1 MCMVIDLDPLQFFR
15 HDFGYKKESEFM
27 ARGRRKKDDIVSL
40 IPVLAGLIILVK
52 ILSSK
57 QATNGLISIIVTGF
71 FVFVAISGLL
81 WFLRTKKKTKLRQ
94 ALLLAG
100 TANPMQLTP
109 EQYEQ
114 FCATLLENNGWSTRL
129 TKKSGDF
136 GADIIAEK
144 NGERLVIQCK
154 QWSKSVGIQAVQ
166 EAHTA
171 ISHYRATRAL
181 VVTTTGYT
189 PAAKNIAKSAG
200 VRLLS
205 HTDLV
210 NM

>member
-1 MCMVIDLDPLQFFR
+1 M
-15 HDFGYKKESEFM
+15 GYKKESEFM
-27 ARGRRKKDDIVSL
+27 ARRRRKKDDIASL

-57 QATNGLISIIVTGF
+57 QATNSLISVIVMGF

-81 WFLRTKKKTKLRQ
+81 WFLRMKKKAKLRQ

-171 ISHYRATRAL
+171 VSHYKATRGL